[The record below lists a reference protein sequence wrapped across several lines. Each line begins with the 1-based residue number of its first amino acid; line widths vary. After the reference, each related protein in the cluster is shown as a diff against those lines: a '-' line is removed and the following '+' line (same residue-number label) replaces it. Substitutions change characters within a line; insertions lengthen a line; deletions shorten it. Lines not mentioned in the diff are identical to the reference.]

1 MSKISAYTKAF
12 FNHENYHGWFKKKAF
27 FEGWYYKIV
36 DKTEKYAFA
45 IIPGIAMDKEGNKQS
60 FIQVLDGKNLTTEY
74 IKFDALDFRPNAN
87 KFKIKILE
95 NSFSSKRLKLDLPKL
110 KGLLHFDEQFLWPKK
125 LTAPGIMGWY
135 SFVPFMEC
143 YHQVVSM
150 DFNITGK
157 LNINK
162 QEIDFTGGRG
172 YIEKDWGRSFPSSWI
187 WMQTNHFSKPQ
198 TSFKFSVAKI
208 PFLTGAFVGF
218 ICAFLIDGKLLKFAT
233 YTGAKLKKIHFDD
246 KNINILLE
254 DKKYLLTINADRAE
268 GAELASPVLGFMD
281 GRVKESM
288 NALIHI
294 SLLEKATNTIIFKD
308 SGRNGGLEIAG
319 NTKELLNFD

>member
-1 MSKISAYTKAF
+1 MSKITAYSKAF

-60 FIQVLDGKNLTTEY
+60 FIQVLDGKNITAEY
-74 IKFDALDFRPNAN
+74 FKFDALDFRPNAS

-110 KGLLHFDEQFLWPKK
+110 KGLLHFDEQFLWPKN

-187 WMQTNHFSKPQ
+187 WMQSNHFSKLQ

-233 YTGAKLKKIHFDD
+233 YTGARLKKLQFDD

-254 DKKYLLTINADRAE
+254 DKKYLLTIKADRAE

-308 SGRNGGLEIAG
+308 PGRNGGLEIAG